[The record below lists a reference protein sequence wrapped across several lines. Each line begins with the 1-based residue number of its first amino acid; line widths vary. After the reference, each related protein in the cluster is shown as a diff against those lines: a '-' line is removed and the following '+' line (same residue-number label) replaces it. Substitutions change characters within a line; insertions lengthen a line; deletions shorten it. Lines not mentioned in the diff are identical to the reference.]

1 LCFNVVQKITEHMNC
16 REFTDLKVKKQKQQ
30 KTLDVGEANV

>member
-1 LCFNVVQKITEHMNC
+1 MNC